1 MARTVQTHTVEK
13 QNRDQGK
20 TFIITEMSARAAH
33 KWATKA
39 IFAVMNGGVEIPD
52 DVAAM
57 GMAGVAVLGMAA
69 LSNIPYSVAEP
80 LLNELLDCV
89 QIKQEL
95 TTRALWMD
103 DDFEEAT
110 TIFDLQRLVLTM
122 HIEPFI
128 SGGNRSSESPPT
140 TPAAAG

>member
-1 MARTVQTHTVEK
+1 MARTVQTFTVEK
-13 QNRDQGK
+13 SNRDQGK

-57 GMAGVAVLGMAA
+57 GMAGIAVLGLGA
-69 LSNIPYSVAEP
+69 LTGIPYAVAEP
-80 LLNELLDCV
+80 LLNELLECV

-95 TTRALWMD
+95 ATRALWMD
-103 DDFEEAT
+103 DDFEEVT

-128 SGGNRSSESPPT
+128 SGGNRNSVSPPT